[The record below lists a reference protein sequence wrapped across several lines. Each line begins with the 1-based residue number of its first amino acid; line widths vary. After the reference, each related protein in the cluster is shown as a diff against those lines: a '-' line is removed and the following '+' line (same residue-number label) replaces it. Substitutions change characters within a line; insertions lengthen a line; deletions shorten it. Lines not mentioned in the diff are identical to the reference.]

1 MGETG
6 HEPKFRVK
14 HRSFDDTE
22 KYGANNPILFINIFL
37 GKIGKRGFKF
47 LSLWG
52 RSCWADT
59 LVGQL
64 DWGRTHLNQDIGVFN
79 VGFRILHFGVRYLFF
94 FFGGRCTLSR
104 NYTRKQN
111 SREIFPSTFLER
123 SRFLEKKNV
132 YEPNFAQFFGDV
144 QLAILLTVLMNL
156 PQKMIVLILGGDG
169 P

>member
-1 MGETG
+1 M
-6 HEPKFRVK
+6 
-14 HRSFDDTE
+14 S
-22 KYGANNPILFINIFL
+22 I
-37 GKIGKRGFKF
+37 
-47 LSLWG
+47 WG

>member
-1 MGETG
+1 M
-6 HEPKFRVK
+6 
-14 HRSFDDTE
+14 
-22 KYGANNPILFINIFL
+22 
-37 GKIGKRGFKF
+37 
-47 LSLWG
+47 
-52 RSCWADT
+52 
-59 LVGQL
+59 
-64 DWGRTHLNQDIGVFN
+64 
-79 VGFRILHFGVRYLFF
+79 RYLFF